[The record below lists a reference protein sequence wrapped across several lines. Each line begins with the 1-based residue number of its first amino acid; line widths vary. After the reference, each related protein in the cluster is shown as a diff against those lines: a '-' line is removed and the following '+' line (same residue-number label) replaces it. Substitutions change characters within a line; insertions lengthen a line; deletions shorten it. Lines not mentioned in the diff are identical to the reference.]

1 MAIQIG
7 DKIPSFKATKQD
19 GTAFDS
25 HEIHEKPVV
34 IYFYPKDFTP
44 GCTTQACSFRDAYQ
58 DFQDLG
64 AEVIG
69 VSGDSASSHQ
79 SFQQKYKL
87 PFILL
92 SDADR
97 KLKMNKLNPKYV
109 LRNYMAQLAIE
120 AAEKEDYSFI
130 NELHELLKHPYDEQ
144 PENEKWFAKRPDWAR
159 NKVGCSMLSCSS

>member
-7 DKIPSFKATKQD
+7 DKLPSFKATKQD

-25 HEIHEKPVV
+25 HEIHQKPVV

-44 GCTTQACSFRDAYQ
+44 GCTTQACNFRDAYQ

-69 VSGDSASSHQ
+69 VSGDSATSHQ
-79 SFQQKYKL
+79 NFQQKYKL

-92 SDADR
+92 SDSDR
-97 KLKMNKLNPKYV
+97 KLRRLFGVPTALFGLLPGRVTYV
-109 LRNYMAQLAIE
+109 FDAKGYCIYIFDSMSAKNHIERALKAI
-120 AAEKEDYSFI
+120 K
-130 NELHELLKHPYDEQ
+130 
-144 PENEKWFAKRPDWAR
+144 
-159 NKVGCSMLSCSS
+159 KVK

>member
-7 DKIPSFKATKQD
+7 DKLPNFKATQQD
-19 GTAFDS
+19 GTAFES
-25 HEIHEKPVV
+25 ASIHEKPMV

-69 VSGDSASSHQ
+69 VSGDSAASHQ
-79 SFQQKYKL
+79 IFQQKYKL

-92 SDADR
+92 SDGNR
-97 KLKMNKLNPKYV
+97 KLRRLFGVPTALFGLLPGRVTYV
-109 LRNYMAQLAIE
+109 FDAKGYCIYIFDSISAKNHITKALAAI
-120 AAEKEDYSFI
+120 KKS
-130 NELHELLKHPYDEQ
+130 K
-144 PENEKWFAKRPDWAR
+144 
-159 NKVGCSMLSCSS
+159 

>member
-7 DKIPSFKATKQD
+7 DKLPSFKATKQD

-25 HEIHEKPVV
+25 HEIHDKPVV

-69 VSGDSASSHQ
+69 ISGDSATSHQ

-97 KLKMNKLNPKYV
+97 NLRRLFGVPTALFGLLPGRVTYVFDAKGYCIYIFDSMSAKNHIERALK
-109 LRNYMAQLAIE
+109 AI
-120 AAEKEDYSFI
+120 
-130 NELHELLKHPYDEQ
+130 Q
-144 PENEKWFAKRPDWAR
+144 
-159 NKVGCSMLSCSS
+159 KVK

>member
-7 DKIPSFKATKQD
+7 DKLPHFAATKQD
-19 GTAFDS
+19 GSTFDT

-44 GCTTQACSFRDAYQ
+44 GCTTQACSFRDSYQ
-58 DFQDLG
+58 DFKDLG

-79 SFQQKYKL
+79 NFQQKYKL

-97 KLKMNKLNPKYV
+97 KLRRLFGVPTTLFGLLPGRVTYV
-109 LRNYMAQLAIE
+109 FDAKGYCIYIFDSLSAKNHIERALKAI
-120 AAEKEDYSFI
+120 
-130 NELHELLKHPYDEQ
+130 
-144 PENEKWFAKRPDWAR
+144 R
-159 NKVGCSMLSCSS
+159 KVK

>member
-7 DKIPSFKATKQD
+7 DKLPNFKATKQD

-69 VSGDSASSHQ
+69 ISGDSATSHQ
-79 SFQQKYKL
+79 NFQQKYKL

-97 KLKMNKLNPKYV
+97 KLRRLFGVPTSLFGLLPGRVTYV
-109 LRNYMAQLAIE
+109 FDAKGNCIYIFDSMSAKNHIERALEAIQ
-120 AAEKEDYSFI
+120 K
-130 NELHELLKHPYDEQ
+130 
-144 PENEKWFAKRPDWAR
+144 AK
-159 NKVGCSMLSCSS
+159 

>member
-7 DKIPSFKATKQD
+7 DKLPSFKATKQD

-25 HEIHEKPVV
+25 QEIHEKPVV

-69 VSGDSASSHQ
+69 ISGDSATSHQ
-79 SFQQKYKL
+79 NFQQKYKL

-92 SDADR
+92 SDGDR
-97 KLKMNKLNPKYV
+97 KLRRLFGVPTSLFGLLPGRVTYV
-109 LRNYMAQLAIE
+109 FDAKGNCIYIFDSMSAKNHIERALEAIQ
-120 AAEKEDYSFI
+120 K
-130 NELHELLKHPYDEQ
+130 
-144 PENEKWFAKRPDWAR
+144 AK
-159 NKVGCSMLSCSS
+159 

>member
-7 DKIPSFKATKQD
+7 DKLPSFKATKQD

-25 HEIHEKPVV
+25 HEIHQKPVV

-69 VSGDSASSHQ
+69 ISGDSASSHQ
-79 SFQQKYKL
+79 SFQHKYKL

-97 KLKMNKLNPKYV
+97 KLRRLFGVPTALFGLLPGRVTYV
-109 LRNYMAQLAIE
+109 FDAMGYCIFIFDSMSAKNHIERALEAIQ
-120 AAEKEDYSFI
+120 KS
-130 NELHELLKHPYDEQ
+130 K
-144 PENEKWFAKRPDWAR
+144 
-159 NKVGCSMLSCSS
+159 

>member
-7 DKIPSFKATKQD
+7 DKLPHFAATKQD
-19 GTAFDS
+19 GSTFDT
-25 HEIHEKPVV
+25 HEIYEKPVV

-44 GCTTQACSFRDAYQ
+44 GCTTQACSFRDSYQ
-58 DFQDLG
+58 DFKDLG

-79 SFQQKYKL
+79 NFQQKYKL

-97 KLKMNKLNPKYV
+97 KLRRLFGVPTTLFGLLPGRVTYV
-109 LRNYMAQLAIE
+109 FDAKGYCIYIFDSLSAKNHIERALKAI
-120 AAEKEDYSFI
+120 
-130 NELHELLKHPYDEQ
+130 
-144 PENEKWFAKRPDWAR
+144 R
-159 NKVGCSMLSCSS
+159 KVK

>member
-7 DKIPSFKATKQD
+7 DKLPSFKATKQD
-19 GTAFDS
+19 GTAFES
-25 HEIHEKPVV
+25 ASINEKPVV

-44 GCTTQACSFRDAYQ
+44 GCTTQACSFTDAYQ

-69 VSGDSASSHQ
+69 VSGDSATSHQ
-79 SFQQKYKL
+79 NFQQKYKL

-97 KLKMNKLNPKYV
+97 KLRRLFGVPTSLFGLLPGRVTYV
-109 LRNYMAQLAIE
+109 FDAKGYCIYIFDSISAKNHITKALDAI
-120 AAEKEDYSFI
+120 KKS
-130 NELHELLKHPYDEQ
+130 K
-144 PENEKWFAKRPDWAR
+144 
-159 NKVGCSMLSCSS
+159 